1 MLQIQGSHIGELY
14 SQGRIPPRRRY
25 RIIGDADPMRPGSNL
40 INITNREFVR
50 LVRQAYQEMPEELL
64 RSLDNVDVVVEEWP
78 GPEEEGLVGGEDS
91 LFGLYSGV
99 PMTERE
105 GGDPLLPDRIV
116 IYRQP
121 ILRSCTS
128 RTQAE
133 REIKVTLWHEIG
145 HYLGM
150 SEDDLHR
157 LGYG

>member
-1 MLQIQGSHIGELY
+1 M
-14 SQGRIPPRRRY
+14 
-25 RIIGDADPMRPGSNL
+25 
-40 INITNREFVR
+40 INMSNREFVR
-50 LVRQAYQEMPEELL
+50 LVRRANREMPGEVLL
-64 RSLDNVDVVVEEWP
+64 ALDNVDVVVEEWP
-78 GPEEEGLVGGEDS
+78 GPEEEDLTDGDSS

-99 PMTERE
+99 PLTERE
-105 GGDPLLPDRIV
+105 GGEPLLPGQIV

-121 ILRSCTS
+121 ILRSCSS

>member
-1 MLQIQGSHIGELY
+1 M
-14 SQGRIPPRRRY
+14 
-25 RIIGDADPMRPGSNL
+25 

-50 LVRQAYQEMPEELL
+50 LVRQAYREMPEELL
-64 RSLDNVDVVVEEWP
+64 RSLHNVDVVVEEWP
-78 GPEEEGLVGGEDS
+78 GPDEQDLVNGEGS

-105 GGDPLLPDRIV
+105 GGEPLLPDRIV

-121 ILRSCTS
+121 ILRSCSS

-133 REIKVTLWHEIG
+133 REIKVTL
-145 HYLGM
+145 
-150 SEDDLHR
+150 HR